1 MPSVAEIV
9 NLYPIALYL
18 ASIDIPKQGLSGGG
32 TDITLPEKIYSIG
45 ESVLYRYNQD
55 PTDETLFDTANL
67 LYAIMGKYGVKAM
80 AVNGTAGSIAHTSTA
95 QIPQPYNFIV
105 SATSFIPDGDGSKII
120 TAFIGYNIIFSR
132 GGITQSTIDTEP
144 SYFSWN
150 KQSGLFRCIPDAVE
164 SELFIIA
171 AI

>member
-1 MPSVAEIV
+1 MTVSEIV
-9 NLYPIALYL
+9 NIYPIAQYL
-18 ASIDIPKQGLSGGG
+18 CAIDLPKRGLSAGGV
-32 TDITLPEKIYSIG
+32 DINLADKIYNIG
-45 ESVLYRYNQD
+45 QSVLNRYNAD
-55 PTDETLFDTANL
+55 PTDETLIPTSNF
-67 LYAIMGKYGVKAM
+67 LYTLMGKYAIEAM
-80 AVNGTAGSIAHTSTA
+80 ATTGTGGSIAHTSTA

-120 TAFIGYNIIFSR
+120 TAFIGYNIIYSR

-144 SYFSWN
+144 SYFYWN